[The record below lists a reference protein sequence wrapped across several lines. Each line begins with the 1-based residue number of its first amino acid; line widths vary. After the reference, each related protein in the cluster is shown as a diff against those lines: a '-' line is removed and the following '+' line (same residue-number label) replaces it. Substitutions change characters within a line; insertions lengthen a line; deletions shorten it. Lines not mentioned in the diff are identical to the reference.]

1 MFTDTEI
8 QMKVWS
14 MDKLTKN
21 FNNYIIIT
29 AMIYFI
35 SIIILQGNGLKWYS
49 NRNQG
54 AIFKRHAQ
62 TKKNKQNSNYI
73 FTSYSLQNKRT

>member
-21 FNNYIIIT
+21 FNHYIIIT
-29 AMIYFI
+29 VMIFHFNNNI
-35 SIIILQGNGLKWYS
+35 KRKW
-49 NRNQG
+49 
-54 AIFKRHAQ
+54 IKVV
-62 TKKNKQNSNYI
+62 
-73 FTSYSLQNKRT
+73 